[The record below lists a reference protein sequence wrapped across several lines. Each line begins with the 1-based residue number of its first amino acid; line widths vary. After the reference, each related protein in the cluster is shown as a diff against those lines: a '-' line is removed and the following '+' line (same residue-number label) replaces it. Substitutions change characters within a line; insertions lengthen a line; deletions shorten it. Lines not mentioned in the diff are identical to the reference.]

1 MFSVFAN
8 FRIDTPE
15 RLDALKISFKSFNDK
30 RIKNWVINIRGEYK
44 SETKKYLI
52 QKCKSKIKVF
62 HFESSK
68 GWMYDSNKIIKFLKS
83 ELVLFW
89 VEDHICL
96 KNRREYLFECA
107 KDMKKNDV
115 DQMLYSFWHGG
126 DELKGLMGIIK
137 NETKNIVFYN
147 LNKYS
152 LKTRDENRAKLGL
165 EKIGF
170 IINAVSI
177 FKKKIFFKIIKT
189 RKPWKRRYNKLLPFD
204 FEKRSE
210 DKFWLPINLGISKKE
225 IFASL
230 DDDHGEKGYSLI
242 SRKIYSKIFSRNI
255 EVKKREGN
263 LKQKKKNYIGKI
275 TYFIRNQFDI
285 F

>member
-15 RLDALKISFKSFNDK
+15 RLEALKISFKSFNDK
-30 RIKNWVINIRGEYK
+30 KIKNWVINIRGKYK

-68 GWMYDSNKIIKFLKS
+68 GWMHDSGKIIKFLKS
-83 ELVLFW
+83 ELVFFW
-89 VEDHICL
+89 FEDHVCL
-96 KNRREYLFECA
+96 KSRKKYLFECA

-115 DQMLYSFWHGG
+115 DQMLYSFWHSG
-126 DELKGLMGIIK
+126 DELKGLEGINK
-137 NETKNIVFYN
+137 NKTKNIVFFN
-147 LNKYS
+147 LNKFS
-152 LKTRDENRAKLGL
+152 LKTRNENRAKLGL
-165 EKIGF
+165 EKFEF
-170 IINAVSI
+170 IINGVSI
-177 FKKKIFFKIIKT
+177 FKKKFFFKIINT
-189 RKPWKRRYNKLLPFD
+189 RKPWRRRYNKLLPFD
-204 FEKRSE
+204 FEKRNQ
-210 DKFWLPINLGISKKE
+210 DKFWLPINYAIPKKE

-242 SRKIYSKIFSRNI
+242 SRKIYPNIFSRTI
-255 EVKKREGN
+255 EIKKREAN
-263 LKQKKKNYIGKI
+263 LKQKKQSYIGRAL
-275 TYFIRNQFDI
+275 YFINNQFDI